1 MRRHAACARTLAGAL
16 GVLTALTSAAP
27 PAAASEAAREPAPVA
42 KTSLGAA
49 ALRVADQAPRSALA
63 QAANTP
69 PDAADSNAG
78 FLGTNKGKFVAVLFV
93 AGAAWA
99 IYSAH
104 HDRDPV
110 RSPVR

>member
-1 MRRHAACARTLAGAL
+1 MRRRAACARTLAGAL
-16 GVLTALTSAAP
+16 VVLTALTFAAP
-27 PAAASEAAREPAPVA
+27 PAAASEAEPAPVA

-78 FLGTNKGKFVAVLFV
+78 FLGTNKGKFFAVLFV

-99 IYSAH
+99 IYSAD